1 MLQVKPSAASIVGGY
16 AAAAKP
22 ATPSTATAAAPAT
35 PVTPTELGVEF
46 EKLKF
51 TPTLHVT
58 SAQYNAKME
67 DEIKVQCTF
76 ALPCDGV
83 EIVCAREFVTHPLSD
98 DVW

>member
-22 ATPSTATAAAPAT
+22 ATPSTATAAAAPAT

-67 DEIKVQCTF
+67 DEIKVQCAF

-83 EIVCAREFVTHPLSD
+83 EIVFV
-98 DVW
+98 